1 MVSGW
6 AVTSFPED
14 SFFEHSWIITGFD
27 KGMKMSSGVIRSP
40 LFKIKDDLP
49 WKFFLRASQTQIVE
63 KLMLSTNSGVEDSES
78 FTLRT
83 PKKLYFDRVLTP
95 ISSYFGVQLCVENPH
110 VEESDLMDL
119 KLSGSIAIIQDSS
132 ILTTGKIFEPV
143 NYEDEEE
150 IRTGYIQ
157 CGDHTMRASTC
168 NPFVPG
174 EVTAKFRG
182 WLFGTENPTLTVLK
196 TCQNYNLRKQLYHDF
211 YTLGKVPSLT
221 LKLTIEMP
229 GEVTSVSGIM
239 ESFEAKAL
247 CFKHL
252 LAHPSPQHSDFLI
265 KCGDRTFQCHK
276 VFLASR

>member
-14 SFFEHSWIITGFD
+14 TMFEHSWTITGFD
-27 KGMKMSSGVIRSP
+27 KGMNMGGGIIRSP

-49 WKFFLRASQTQIVE
+49 WKFFLRVSQTQIME
-63 KLMLSTNSGVEDSES
+63 KLMSPLNCGVEDSES

-83 PKKLYFDRVLTP
+83 PEQLHIDQVLTP
-95 ISSYFGVQLCVENPH
+95 ISSYFGVQLCVENPD
-110 VEESDLMDL
+110 VMESDLRDL
-119 KLSGSIAIIQDSS
+119 KLSGSIVITQGSS
-132 ILTTGKIFEPV
+132 TLTTGKIFEAV
-143 NYEDEEE
+143 NADDEEE

-157 CGDHTMRASTC
+157 CGDHTLRASTC

-174 EVTAKFRG
+174 EVRAKFRG
-182 WLFGTENPTLTVLK
+182 WFLGTEKPTLTALK
-196 TCQNYNLRKQLYHDF
+196 HYYARKQFYRDF
-211 YTLGKVPSLT
+211 YTVGKVPSLT
-221 LKLTIEMP
+221 LKLTIEIP
-229 GEVTSVSGIM
+229 GEMTSVSGNM

-247 CFKHL
+247 CFRHL
-252 LAHPSPQHSDFLI
+252 LAQPSPEYSDFLI